1 MRLARLLTPD
11 GPVAGRYEDGTVVVE
26 DGDANGR
33 HGDDRDGDG
42 SRGTYEVGRD
52 GRLLPPC
59 EPSALYCVGRNYA
72 ETLDQMAY
80 ERPEEPDFFIKPPA
94 SLVAHSSAVRYPEW
108 TDELTYAGEL
118 VAVIDER
125 CRDLAPEDVPDAVR
139 GYTVLNDLDAL
150 DQNGR
155 TARKAFDGS
164 APLGPWIET
173 DVDPTGLDVTTTVGG
188 ERRQD
193 ANTELMLFDPYE
205 TVSYLSRRFTFRPGD
220 CVAFG
225 SPANPGLVEPG
236 ERVEI
241 TYEGVG
247 TLSNRIVSGSESA

>member
-11 GPVAGRYEDGTVVVE
+11 GPVAGRYVDDAVVTDDG
-26 DGDANGR
+26 R
-33 HGDDRDGDG
+33 
-42 SRGTYEVGRD
+42 YEVGRD

-59 EPSALYCVGRNYA
+59 EPTALYCVGRNYA
-72 ETLDQMAY
+72 ETLDQMDY

-94 SLVAHSSAVRYPEW
+94 SLLAHGEAIRYPAW

-118 VAVIDER
+118 VAVIGER
-125 CRDLAPEDVPDAVR
+125 CRDLDPEAVPDVVR
-139 GYTVLNDLDAL
+139 GYTVMNDVDAL
-150 DQNGR
+150 DQQGR

-173 DVDPTGLDVTTTVGG
+173 DADPVALDIETTVGG
-188 ERRQD
+188 ETRQD
-193 ANTELMLFDPYE
+193 ANTELMLFGPHE
-205 TVSYLSRRFTFRPGD
+205 VVSYLSRRFTFEPGD

-225 SPANPGLVEPG
+225 SPANPGLVERG

-247 TLSNRIVSGSESA
+247 TLSNRVIGADET

>member
-1 MRLARLLTPD
+1 MRLARLLTPS
-11 GPVAGRYEDGTVVVE
+11 GPVSGRYEDGVVVAD
-26 DGDANGR
+26 DGR
-33 HGDDRDGDG
+33 
-42 SRGTYEVGRD
+42 YEVGRD

-80 ERPEEPDFFIKPPA
+80 ERPAEPDFFIKPPA
-94 SLVAHSSAVRYPEW
+94 SLIAHGQSIPYPDW
-108 TDELTYAGEL
+108 TEELTYAGEL

-125 CRDLAPEDVPDAVR
+125 CRNLDPADVPDVVR
-139 GYTVLNDLDAL
+139 GYTVLNDVDAL
-150 DQNGR
+150 DQQGR

-173 DVDPTGLDVTTTVGG
+173 DIDPTGIEMSTTVGG
-188 ERRQD
+188 ERRQEST
-193 ANTELMLFDPYE
+193 TELMLFDPHD
-205 TVSYLSRRFTFRPGD
+205 TVSYLSRRFTFQPGD

-236 ERVEI
+236 ETVEI

-247 TLSNRIVSGSESA
+247 TLSNRVSDPSD